1 MKGHHNLEVWKRAI
15 KFVTEIYKMTDNF
28 PNNEIYGL
36 SQQMRRSAVSIPSNI
51 AEGAGR
57 NSTREFLQFL
67 SIAQGSLSELE
78 TQLIIGNNLGYIRN
92 VEITLKELDEISKM
106 LIGLSKSLK
115 RKKGQQD
122 D

>member
-1 MKGHHNLEVWKRAI
+1 MKGHHSLDVWKRAI
-15 KFVTEIYKMTDNF
+15 ILVTEIYKMTDNF

-78 TQLIIGNNLGYIRN
+78 TQIIIGNNLGYIRS
-92 VEITLKELDEISKM
+92 VATILKELDEISKM

-115 RKKGQQD
+115 RKKGQ
-122 D
+122 